1 MGRTHAHGP
10 LMHAD
15 IHSGHACS
23 TASSTRNPTFRAAET
38 INHGLDYMQE
48 THEHDVSPIVLHLEQ
63 MQKRLRGKIARTW
76 SSLT

>member
-1 MGRTHAHGP
+1 
-10 LMHAD
+10 MHAD

-23 TASSTRNPTFRAAET
+23 IASSTRNPTFRAAET

-63 MQKRLRGKIARTW
+63 MQKRYVAAL
-76 SSLT
+76 SSRLITHAMMKTSYRHP